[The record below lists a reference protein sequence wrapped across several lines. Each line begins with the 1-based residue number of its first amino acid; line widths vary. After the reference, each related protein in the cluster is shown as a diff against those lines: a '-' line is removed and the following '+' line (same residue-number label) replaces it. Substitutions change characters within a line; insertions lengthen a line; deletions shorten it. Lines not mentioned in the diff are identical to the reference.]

1 MSEQRNDVHLLIEE
15 NGAWLLTFF
24 GIIGGCLSA
33 LTVYFLKSRC
43 SKIKLCFGLIDCERE
58 VIPADQINV
67 NNA

>member
-1 MSEQRNDVHLLIEE
+1 MSEERNDVHLLIEE

-24 GIIGGCLSA
+24 GIIGGCLSGM
-33 LTVYFLKSRC
+33 TIYFLKSRC
-43 SKIKLCFGLIDCERE
+43 SKIKVCYGLIDCERE